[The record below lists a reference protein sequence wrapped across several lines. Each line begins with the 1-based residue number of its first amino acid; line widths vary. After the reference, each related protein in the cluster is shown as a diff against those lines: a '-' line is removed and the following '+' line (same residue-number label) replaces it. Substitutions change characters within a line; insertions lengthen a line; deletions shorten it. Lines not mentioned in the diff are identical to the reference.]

1 MKRKIPLFAVSFI
14 SALALSSCGKAPF
27 DKDSFLSKLFPQP
40 WDALAIF
47 LAFIVLLLVAFYLA
61 YKPVKKLIKDRQDY
75 VSGKIKEAEDREEKT
90 RGLVLEAE
98 KNVGESKKTAQQII
112 EKAQEDANKQKAIII
127 ADAKKEAELEKEKAK
142 QEIAQEFEAS
152 KDEIHRE
159 IVSVAMD
166 ASSKVLGREV
176 NDEDNRRLVDDFV
189 KDLKKDDEE

>member
-1 MKRKIPLFAVSFI
+1 MKRKIPIIGVSFV
-14 SALALSSCGKAPF
+14 SMLVLTSCGEAPF
-27 DKDSFLSKLFPQP
+27 DSNSFLHKLFPQP

-47 LAFIVLLLVAFYLA
+47 LAFIVLLLIAFYIG
-61 YKPVKKLIKDRQDY
+61 YKPVKKMLKARKDY
-75 VSGKIKEAEDREEKT
+75 VEGNIKKAEEREQQS
-90 RGLVLEAE
+90 RSLVSDAE
-98 KNVGESKKTAQQII
+98 KEVVESKKEATRII
-112 EKAQEDANKQKAIII
+112 EKAQEDASKQKAIII

-142 QEIAQEFEAS
+142 QEIAQEIKAS